1 MSIWPRG
8 EEAVPYL
15 VGGAKISLDVLNK
28 VSSLF
33 GPSCVQA
40 VLSAAS
46 GIIAVVEGVKAN
58 RDDSRQLVEHLLG
71 LLPVISNSYKE
82 ETDDDLLQETR
93 GSISR
98 LTGVMRLAADPRTV
112 KTFFTGA
119 FLYVKNGQKI
129 RDVRYIRENFD
140 KLVVRD
146 AGRIAAVQA
155 TGSRPKAPDVYVGLL
170 VNGSDPDSFPIH
182 SQLFSSSVLPA
193 KPPVLYGRD
202 EEVDEIAHRLGSMA
216 ESAWLALLGPRGI
229 GKTAVLLAVMEHMEI
244 GQKYGD
250 CRYLVR
256 CEQATSTTLL
266 VELIARSLGLEN
278 SSGDRMKDVAT
289 LLLTTDHPILLL
301 LNNFETPWDA
311 QGEQSQVEDILC
323 AIASCPHV
331 SVLITMRAHAARDL
345 FLKVHPNA
353 KGDKSLDA
361 LLAELSCMP
370 LAVRL
375 MASLGRSGLTPTT
388 LLKAWTDKAAGAD
401 LLHGTDKSKSV
412 NISIQL
418 SFESNIMQSVPEALT
433 LLSVIAMLP
442 AGASMELLS
451 ELVPSFPNLILA
463 QARLREATL
472 SYTPDGTQ
480 TLQLLSPICLHV
492 LKHHPGSD
500 DSKKALYDA
509 YIQSIAKRNLDP
521 EGCTFPSDSRAL
533 ATEETNLEVIL
544 PDSIQDGSKQTMD
557 AALAF
562 SLYQYWTRPRLNGI
576 ARVVEECR
584 EKRGVNYLARGLYCY
599 GRLLSSML
607 RFDEAQEVLEEA
619 CHPFQQSQQTYD
631 RSYEADC
638 LMRLAGIHRDQGRYD
653 KAQSILK
660 AASELYQ
667 KLGHRPGIANCV
679 MYLGDISGYQHH
691 DEEAHVSLQE
701 ALSIF
706 RELDKRLVTDRKSSM
721 RDEESPILP
730 NLPVFSVHNRMAASE
745 RKVRVPDGFAEVLL
759 TPLPWI
765 YPRFDKLFALKDAH
779 YSDEKSRQME
789 SGGDVQQMSCN
800 ADDSEKDLSRI
811 VTEHQDKTTESSG
824 DSTPSDQYMKGF
836 QFVMLLLGMLLSLFL
851 CGLDQ
856 TIVATAI
863 PKLASDFN
871 ALEQVPW
878 VASAYLLPMP
888 GMMLTYGQLLTVASI
903 KWVYIAAVCLFEI
916 GSAICGAAPSMNI
929 LIFGRALS
937 GVGAAGIAISFM
949 VLLARVSPIEHRAFL
964 ISLMGGVMLVST
976 IVGPLL
982 GGVLTDHVTW
992 RWCFYI
998 NLPLGAV
1005 TLLSIALLVKPQHSV
1020 PTDYTI
1026 PVWKRIIRLDWVGS
1040 VLLLGTAT
1048 SVLLPL
1054 QWGGVTKSWNDK
1066 SVIAC
1071 FCVFAVLLPLLI
1083 AWEHSRGENA
1093 VLPLAF
1099 FRQRTMVGCCL
1110 EGFFLQI
1117 GFAILIYYLP
1127 LYYQSSGTH
1136 SATQSGA
1143 DILTYLIVAVV
1154 VSMIA
1159 GAIIGRVS
1167 GLDDISRYRQ
1177 SLNLASKPLCG
1188 VIGLAAAGAIFGNR
1202 LASDIKAFAPDLSPE
1217 TVSAVRQSVLAISAL
1232 DAGTRQN
1239 VIKAYSNALGCVFA
1253 IGIPC
1258 MVLGSASGL
1267 LIRNLDLRKMKRTA
1281 PARKDLA

>member
-1 MSIWPRG
+1 
-8 EEAVPYL
+8 
-15 VGGAKISLDVLNK
+15 
-28 VSSLF
+28 
-33 GPSCVQA
+33 
-40 VLSAAS
+40 
-46 GIIAVVEGVKAN
+46 
-58 RDDSRQLVEHLLG
+58 
-71 LLPVISNSYKE
+71 
-82 ETDDDLLQETR
+82 
-93 GSISR
+93 
-98 LTGVMRLAADPRTV
+98 
-112 KTFFTGA
+112 
-119 FLYVKNGQKI
+119 
-129 RDVRYIRENFD
+129 
-140 KLVVRD
+140 
-146 AGRIAAVQA
+146 
-155 TGSRPKAPDVYVGLL
+155 
-170 VNGSDPDSFPIH
+170 
-182 SQLFSSSVLPA
+182 
-193 KPPVLYGRD
+193 
-202 EEVDEIAHRLGSMA
+202 
-216 ESAWLALLGPRGI
+216 
-229 GKTAVLLAVMEHMEI
+229 
-244 GQKYGD
+244 
-250 CRYLVR
+250 
-256 CEQATSTTLL
+256 
-266 VELIARSLGLEN
+266 
-278 SSGDRMKDVAT
+278 
-289 LLLTTDHPILLL
+289 
-301 LNNFETPWDA
+301 
-311 QGEQSQVEDILC
+311 
-323 AIASCPHV
+323 
-331 SVLITMRAHAARDL
+331 
-345 FLKVHPNA
+345 
-353 KGDKSLDA
+353 
-361 LLAELSCMP
+361 
-370 LAVRL
+370 
-375 MASLGRSGLTPTT
+375 
-388 LLKAWTDKAAGAD
+388 
-401 LLHGTDKSKSV
+401 
-412 NISIQL
+412 
-418 SFESNIMQSVPEALT
+418 
-433 LLSVIAMLP
+433 
-442 AGASMELLS
+442 
-451 ELVPSFPNLILA
+451 
-463 QARLREATL
+463 
-472 SYTPDGTQ
+472 
-480 TLQLLSPICLHV
+480 
-492 LKHHPGSD
+492 
-500 DSKKALYDA
+500 
-509 YIQSIAKRNLDP
+509 
-521 EGCTFPSDSRAL
+521 
-533 ATEETNLEVIL
+533 
-544 PDSIQDGSKQTMD
+544 
-557 AALAF
+557 
-562 SLYQYWTRPRLNGI
+562 
-576 ARVVEECR
+576 
-584 EKRGVNYLARGLYCY
+584 
-599 GRLLSSML
+599 
-607 RFDEAQEVLEEA
+607 
-619 CHPFQQSQQTYD
+619 
-631 RSYEADC
+631 
-638 LMRLAGIHRDQGRYD
+638 
-653 KAQSILK
+653 
-660 AASELYQ
+660 
-667 KLGHRPGIANCV
+667 
-679 MYLGDISGYQHH
+679 
-691 DEEAHVSLQE
+691 
-701 ALSIF
+701 
-706 RELDKRLVTDRKSSM
+706 
-721 RDEESPILP
+721 
-730 NLPVFSVHNRMAASE
+730 
-745 RKVRVPDGFAEVLL
+745 
-759 TPLPWI
+759 
-765 YPRFDKLFALKDAH
+765 
-779 YSDEKSRQME
+779 
-789 SGGDVQQMSCN
+789 
-800 ADDSEKDLSRI
+800 
-811 VTEHQDKTTESSG
+811 
-824 DSTPSDQYMKGF
+824 MKGF

-1159 GAIIGRVS
+1159 GAIIGRTGRPLPFLIGS
-1167 GLDDISRYRQ
+1167 PLIAALGFGLVVWTMTNNRSVKDIFGFQ
-1177 SLNLASKPLCG
+1177 VLVGLG
-1188 VIGLAAAGAIFGNR
+1188 IGGAIQ
-1202 LASDIKAFAPDLSPE
+1202 AFAPDLSPE

>member
-98 LTGVMRLAADPRTV
+98 LTG
-112 KTFFTGA
+112 
-119 FLYVKNGQKI
+119 
-129 RDVRYIRENFD
+129 
-140 KLVVRD
+140 
-146 AGRIAAVQA
+146 
-155 TGSRPKAPDVYVGLL
+155 
-170 VNGSDPDSFPIH
+170 
-182 SQLFSSSVLPA
+182 QLFSSSVLPA

-375 MASLGRSGLTPTT
+375 MASLGRSGLTPAT

-418 SFESNIMQSVPEALT
+418 SIESNIMQSVPEALR

-679 MYLGDISGYQHH
+679 MYLGDISRYQHH
-691 DEEAHVSLQE
+691 DEEAH
-701 ALSIF
+701 
-706 RELDKRLVTDRKSSM
+706 
-721 RDEESPILP
+721 
-730 NLPVFSVHNRMAASE
+730 
-745 RKVRVPDGFAEVLL
+745 
-759 TPLPWI
+759 
-765 YPRFDKLFALKDAH
+765 
-779 YSDEKSRQME
+779 
-789 SGGDVQQMSCN
+789 
-800 ADDSEKDLSRI
+800 
-811 VTEHQDKTTESSG
+811 
-824 DSTPSDQYMKGF
+824 
-836 QFVMLLLGMLLSLFL
+836 
-851 CGLDQ
+851 
-856 TIVATAI
+856 
-863 PKLASDFN
+863 
-871 ALEQVPW
+871 
-878 VASAYLLPMP
+878 
-888 GMMLTYGQLLTVASI
+888 
-903 KWVYIAAVCLFEI
+903 
-916 GSAICGAAPSMNI
+916 
-929 LIFGRALS
+929 
-937 GVGAAGIAISFM
+937 
-949 VLLARVSPIEHRAFL
+949 
-964 ISLMGGVMLVST
+964 
-976 IVGPLL
+976 
-982 GGVLTDHVTW
+982 
-992 RWCFYI
+992 
-998 NLPLGAV
+998 
-1005 TLLSIALLVKPQHSV
+1005 
-1020 PTDYTI
+1020 
-1026 PVWKRIIRLDWVGS
+1026 
-1040 VLLLGTAT
+1040 
-1048 SVLLPL
+1048 
-1054 QWGGVTKSWNDK
+1054 
-1066 SVIAC
+1066 
-1071 FCVFAVLLPLLI
+1071 
-1083 AWEHSRGENA
+1083 
-1093 VLPLAF
+1093 
-1099 FRQRTMVGCCL
+1099 RTG
-1110 EGFFLQI
+1110 
-1117 GFAILIYYLP
+1117 
-1127 LYYQSSGTH
+1127 
-1136 SATQSGA
+1136 
-1143 DILTYLIVAVV
+1143 
-1154 VSMIA
+1154 
-1159 GAIIGRVS
+1159 
-1167 GLDDISRYRQ
+1167 
-1177 SLNLASKPLCG
+1177 
-1188 VIGLAAAGAIFGNR
+1188 
-1202 LASDIKAFAPDLSPE
+1202 
-1217 TVSAVRQSVLAISAL
+1217 
-1232 DAGTRQN
+1232 
-1239 VIKAYSNALGCVFA
+1239 
-1253 IGIPC
+1253 
-1258 MVLGSASGL
+1258 
-1267 LIRNLDLRKMKRTA
+1267 
-1281 PARKDLA
+1281 